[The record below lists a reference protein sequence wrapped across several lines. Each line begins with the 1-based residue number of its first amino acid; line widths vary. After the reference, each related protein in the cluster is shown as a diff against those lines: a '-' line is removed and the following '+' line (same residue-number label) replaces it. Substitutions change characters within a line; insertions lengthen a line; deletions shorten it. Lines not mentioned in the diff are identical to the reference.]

1 MKSLLFSSKM
11 KNKTNWRRIINLI
24 LIPVTAVVGDTVIQS
39 MNPNISLLLKCF
51 TDSATHF
58 LLASFSWNYVETS
71 SMNKRIHL
79 VVSIMCGLLAS
90 IIDIDHF
97 IAVGTISLQVN
108 IITISNRN
116 FYIWLSYFDRQ
127 LHLCLI
133 GHFYIVQLCLQLLL
147 CYLP

>member
-11 KNKTNWRRIINLI
+11 KNKTNWRRIINLL
-24 LIPVTAVVGDTVIQS
+24 LIPVTAVVGDTVIQY

-58 LLASFSWNYVETS
+58 FLASFSWNYVETS

-108 IITISNRN
+108 IITIFNRI
-116 FYIWLSYFDRQ
+116 FL
-127 LHLCLI
+127 
-133 GHFYIVQLCLQLLL
+133 
-147 CYLP
+147 YLTIIF